1 MGKTATVVIGGQK
14 KCRIC
19 GIEYPMAPEYFYLRK
34 DSGKYRNECKDC
46 LNTINKEW
54 SISNRD
60 KINAYCR
67 QKRKENPEYYNKISK
82 RYRDRNPEKRYNACT
97 KWRKE
102 NPEKANAIQKRSYT
116 KRRSTPSG
124 SINHRVGVAMQ
135 ISLRGNKNGRSWE
148 SLVGYSCADL
158 KKHMEK
164 QFVDGMT
171 WKSFL
176 NGEIH
181 IDHIIPIS
189 AFNFIKHEHA
199 DFKRCWSLDNLRLL
213 PAHENLRKNNKLFRP
228 FQPALAI

>member
-189 AFNFIKHEHA
+189 AFNFTDPSHT
-199 DFKRCWSLDNLRLL
+199 DFKRCWELKNLQPLWAFDNIS
-213 PAHENLRKNNKLFRP
+213 KNDKLEKP
-228 FQPALAI
+228 FQPSLPI